1 MIIFLR
7 HAQAEN
13 NAKRILAGRT
23 EGVHLT
29 KTGIEQAEQIAK
41 YLKPLDISAIYSSPI
56 ERASHT
62 AEIVAKNN
70 SLDHNLDDRL
80 TEIEMGKFTRMNY
93 DDMFAKYGNIFLKFY
108 ENDPV
113 IAEHEVETFPDVQKR
128 VLDMVDHVLKK
139 HNNEN
144 VILVTHMDPIKSM
157 LAKVMNL
164 LPETLFEL
172 IIANASLTIIKEQ
185 DKKFSL
191 SAINAMNI
199 DRYYQTWYPKSSINF
214 KLYRS
219 ATQSNDNEQNIS
231 IINHHCD
238 FMHNPNN

>member
-7 HAQAEN
+7 HGQAEN
-13 NAKRILAGRT
+13 NTKRILAGRT
-23 EGVHLT
+23 EGVPLT
-29 KTGIEQAEQIAK
+29 KTGIEQAERIAK
-41 YLKPLDISAIYSSPI
+41 YLASIDISAIYSSPI
-56 ERASHT
+56 ERARHT
-62 AEIVAKNN
+62 AGIVAKNC
-70 SLDHNLDDRL
+70 SLEEVVIDERL
-80 TEIEMGKFTRMNY
+80 TEIDMGKFTRMNY

-113 IAEHEVETFPDVQKR
+113 ISEHEVETFPDVQKR

-164 LPETLFEL
+164 VPQTLFEL
-172 IIANASLTIIKEQ
+172 IIANASLTIITEQ

-191 SAINAMNI
+191 SAINAMDI
-199 DRYYQTWYPKSSINF
+199 DRYDQTW
-214 KLYRS
+214 
-219 ATQSNDNEQNIS
+219 
-231 IINHHCD
+231 
-238 FMHNPNN
+238 

>member
-7 HAQAEN
+7 HGQAEN
-13 NAKRILAGRT
+13 NVKRILAGRT
-23 EGVHLT
+23 DGVSLT
-29 KTGIEQAEQIAK
+29 KTGIEQADRIAE

-62 AEIVAKNN
+62 AKIVAENN
-70 SLDHNLDDRL
+70 SLDYQLDDRL
-80 TEIEMGKFTRMNY
+80 IEIDMGRFTLMNY

-113 IAEHEVETFPDVQKR
+113 ISEHEVETFPDVQKR

-199 DRYYQTWYPKSSINF
+199 DRYYQTW
-214 KLYRS
+214 
-219 ATQSNDNEQNIS
+219 
-231 IINHHCD
+231 
-238 FMHNPNN
+238 

>member
-23 EGVHLT
+23 EGIHLT

-56 ERASHT
+56 ERAKHT
-62 AEIVAKNN
+62 AEIVAKNR
-70 SLDHNLDDRL
+70 SLEVVLDERL
-80 TEIEMGKFTRMNY
+80 TEIDMGKFTRMNY

-113 IAEHEVETFPDVQKR
+113 IAEHAVETFPDVQKR
-128 VLDMVDHVLKK
+128 VLGMVDHVLKK
-139 HNNEN
+139 HKNEN

-199 DRYYQTWYPKSSINF
+199 DRYYQTW
-214 KLYRS
+214 
-219 ATQSNDNEQNIS
+219 
-231 IINHHCD
+231 
-238 FMHNPNN
+238 

>member
-29 KTGIEQAEQIAK
+29 KTGIEQAELIAK

-80 TEIEMGKFTRMNY
+80 TEIDMGKFTRMKY

-113 IAEHEVETFPDVQKR
+113 IAEHEVETFPQVQSR
-128 VLDMVDHVLKK
+128 ILDMVNHIVEK
-139 HNNEN
+139 HKNEN

-157 LAKVMNL
+157 LSTVMGL
-164 LPETLFEL
+164 KPKTLFEL

-185 DKKFSL
+185 DKNFSL

-199 DRYYQTWYPKSSINF
+199 DRYYQTW
-214 KLYRS
+214 
-219 ATQSNDNEQNIS
+219 
-231 IINHHCD
+231 
-238 FMHNPNN
+238 

>member
-62 AEIVAKNN
+62 AEIVAKNR
-70 SLDHNLDDRL
+70 SLEVVLDERL
-80 TEIEMGKFTRMNY
+80 TEIDMGKFTRMNY

-139 HNNEN
+139 HKNEN
-144 VILVTHMDPIKSM
+144 VIFVTHMDPIKSM
-157 LAKVMNL
+157 LSTVMDL
-164 LPETLFEL
+164 KPKALFEL
-172 IIANASLTIIKEQ
+172 IIANASLTIVKEQ

-199 DRYYQTWYPKSSINF
+199 DRYYQTW
-214 KLYRS
+214 
-219 ATQSNDNEQNIS
+219 
-231 IINHHCD
+231 
-238 FMHNPNN
+238 

>member
-13 NAKRILAGRT
+13 NTKRILAGRT
-23 EGVHLT
+23 KGVHLT
-29 KTGIEQAEQIAK
+29 KVGIKQAESIAK

-70 SLDHNLDDRL
+70 SLDYELDDRL
-80 TEIEMGKFTRMNY
+80 TEIDMGKFTHMNY

-113 IAEHEVETFPDVQKR
+113 IAEHEVETFPNVQRR
-128 VLDMVDHVLKK
+128 VLDMVNHVVEK
-139 HNNEN
+139 HKNEN

-157 LAKVMNL
+157 LSIVMDL
-164 LPETLFEL
+164 KPKTLFEL

-185 DKKFSL
+185 ENKFSL
-191 SAINAMNI
+191 SAINAMDV
-199 DRYYQTWYPKSSINF
+199 DRYYQTW
-214 KLYRS
+214 
-219 ATQSNDNEQNIS
+219 
-231 IINHHCD
+231 
-238 FMHNPNN
+238 

>member
-13 NAKRILAGRT
+13 NTKRILAGRT
-23 EGVHLT
+23 EGVPLT
-29 KTGIEQAEQIAK
+29 KTGIEQAERIAK
-41 YLKPLDISAIYSSPI
+41 YLASIDISAIYSSPI
-56 ERASHT
+56 ERAKHT
-62 AEIVAKNN
+62 AEIVADSC
-70 SLDHNLDDRL
+70 SLDLALDERL
-80 TEIEMGKFTRMNY
+80 REIDMGKFTRMNY

-113 IAEHEVETFPDVQKR
+113 ISEHEVETFPDVQKR
-128 VLDMVDHVLKK
+128 VLDLVDHVLKK

-164 LPETLFEL
+164 APETLFEF
-172 IIANASLTIIKEQ
+172 IIENASLTIITEQ

-191 SAINAMNI
+191 SAINAMDV
-199 DRYYQTWYPKSSINF
+199 DRYHQTW
-214 KLYRS
+214 
-219 ATQSNDNEQNIS
+219 
-231 IINHHCD
+231 
-238 FMHNPNN
+238 

>member
-13 NAKRILAGRT
+13 NTKRILAGRT
-23 EGVHLT
+23 EGVPLT
-29 KTGIEQAEQIAK
+29 KTGIEQAERIAK
-41 YLKPLDISAIYSSPI
+41 YLAPIDISAIYSSPI
-56 ERASHT
+56 ERARHT
-62 AEIVAKNN
+62 AEIVAKNC
-70 SLDHNLDDRL
+70 SLEEVVIDERL
-80 TEIEMGKFTRMNY
+80 TEIDMGKFTRMNY

-113 IAEHEVETFPDVQKR
+113 ISEHEVETFPDVQKR

-164 LPETLFEL
+164 VPQTLFEL
-172 IIANASLTIIKEQ
+172 IVANASLTIITEQ

-191 SAINAMNI
+191 SAINAMDI
-199 DRYYQTWYPKSSINF
+199 DRYDQT
-214 KLYRS
+214 
-219 ATQSNDNEQNIS
+219 
-231 IINHHCD
+231 
-238 FMHNPNN
+238 

>member
-13 NAKRILAGRT
+13 NTKRILAGRT
-23 EGVHLT
+23 EGVPLT

-41 YLKPLDISAIYSSPI
+41 YLAPIDISAIYSSPI
-56 ERASHT
+56 ERAKHT
-62 AEIVAKNN
+62 AEITAKNC
-70 SLDHNLDDRL
+70 SLDVVLDERL
-80 TEIEMGKFTRMNY
+80 TEIDMGKFTRMNY

-113 IAEHEVETFPDVQKR
+113 IAKHEVETFPDVQKR
-128 VLDMVDHVLKK
+128 VLDMVDHVVKK

-164 LPETLFEL
+164 VPETLFEL

-185 DKKFSL
+185 DEIFSL

-199 DRYYQTWYPKSSINF
+199 DRYYQTW
-214 KLYRS
+214 
-219 ATQSNDNEQNIS
+219 
-231 IINHHCD
+231 
-238 FMHNPNN
+238 

>member
-13 NAKRILAGRT
+13 NTKRILAGRT
-23 EGVHLT
+23 EGVPLT
-29 KTGIEQAEQIAK
+29 KTGIQQAEQISE

-56 ERASHT
+56 ERAKHT
-62 AEIVAKNN
+62 AEIVTKN
-70 SLDHNLDDRL
+70 SAIDVELDDRL
-80 TEIEMGKFTRMNY
+80 TEIDMGKFTRMNY

-128 VLDMVDHVLKK
+128 ILDMVDHVIEK
-139 HNNEN
+139 HKNEN

-157 LAKVMNL
+157 LANVMDL
-164 LPETLFEL
+164 KPKTLFEL
-172 IIANASLTIIKEQ
+172 IIANASFTILTEQ
-185 DKKFSL
+185 ERKFSL

-199 DRYYQTWYPKSSINF
+199 DRYQQI
-214 KLYRS
+214 
-219 ATQSNDNEQNIS
+219 
-231 IINHHCD
+231 
-238 FMHNPNN
+238 

>member
-7 HAQAEN
+7 HGQAEN
-13 NAKRILAGRT
+13 NVKRILAGRT
-23 EGVHLT
+23 DGVPLT
-29 KTGIEQAEQIAK
+29 KTGIEQADRIAE

-56 ERASHT
+56 ERAKHT
-62 AEIVAKNN
+62 AEIVANAFDQDTVGVE
-70 SLDHNLDDRL
+70 LDERL
-80 TEIEMGKFTRMNY
+80 TEIDMGKFTRMNY

-139 HNNEN
+139 HKNEN
-144 VILVTHMDPIKSM
+144 VIFVTHMDPIKSM

-199 DRYYQTWYPKSSINF
+199 DRYYQTW
-214 KLYRS
+214 
-219 ATQSNDNEQNIS
+219 
-231 IINHHCD
+231 
-238 FMHNPNN
+238 

>member
-13 NAKRILAGRT
+13 NTKRILAGRT
-23 EGVHLT
+23 EGVPLT
-29 KTGIEQAEQIAK
+29 KTGIQQAERISE

-56 ERASHT
+56 TRASTT
-62 AEIVAKNN
+62 AEIVAKSS
-70 SLDHNLDDRL
+70 SLDVGLDERL
-80 TEIEMGKFTRMNY
+80 TEIDMGKFTRMNY

-113 IAEHEVETFPDVQKR
+113 ISEHKVETFPDVQKR

-157 LAKVMNL
+157 LAKVMDL
-164 LPETLFEL
+164 KPKTLFEL
-172 IIANASLTIIKEQ
+172 IIANASFTILTEQ
-185 DKKFSL
+185 DRKLSL

-199 DRYYQTWYPKSSINF
+199 DRYRQIW
-214 KLYRS
+214 
-219 ATQSNDNEQNIS
+219 
-231 IINHHCD
+231 
-238 FMHNPNN
+238 

>member
-29 KTGIEQAEQIAK
+29 KAGIEQAESIAK
-41 YLKPLDISAIYSSPI
+41 YLKSLDISAIYSSPI

-70 SLDHNLDDRL
+70 SLDYELDDRI
-80 TEIEMGKFTRMNY
+80 TEIDMGKFTRMNY

-113 IAEHEVETFPDVQKR
+113 IAEHEVETFLEVQR
-128 VLDMVDHVLKK
+128 RILDMVTHVVKK
-139 HNNEN
+139 HKNEN

-157 LAKVMNL
+157 LSIVMDL
-164 LPETLFEL
+164 KPKTLFEL
-172 IIANASLTIIKEQ
+172 IIANASLTIIKEHEN
-185 DKKFSL
+185 KFSL
-191 SAINAMNI
+191 SAINAMDI
-199 DRYYQTWYPKSSINF
+199 DRYYQTW
-214 KLYRS
+214 
-219 ATQSNDNEQNIS
+219 
-231 IINHHCD
+231 
-238 FMHNPNN
+238 